1 MRPTDVNQVTERSTE
16 QGGTRVMDADAAL
29 VELYRAHY
37 AALVRLAIL
46 LADDIASAEDL
57 VQDAFVKLHRNWNR
71 LRDPAAAVPYL
82 RACVVNGGRSR
93 LRRLKTSRAHLA
105 NQPREVPHSP
115 SAEHDLLLTEGQREV
130 LAAVQTLPERQRHV
144 LVLRYYGDCTEAETA
159 DTLGISLGAVKSHA
173 HRAIASLGKKLEAS
187 R

>member
-1 MRPTDVNQVTERSTE
+1 
-16 QGGTRVMDADAAL
+16 MDADAAL

-37 AALVRLAIL
+37 AALVRLAVL
-46 LADDIASAEDL
+46 LADDNASAEDL
-57 VQDAFVKLHRNWNR
+57 VQDAFVKLHRNWKQ

-105 NQPREVPHSP
+105 SQTAEAQAQSP
-115 SAEHDLLLTEGQREV
+115 DEHVLLTEGQREV
-130 LAAVQTLPERQRHV
+130 LAAVQALPERQRQV
-144 LVLRYYGDCTEAETA
+144 LVLRYYADCTEADTA
-159 DTLGISLGAVKSHA
+159 HALGISIGAVKSHA
-173 HRAIASLGKKLEAS
+173 HRAITSLGKKLEAS